1 MKSCLNC
8 TQSGFIIEKNDDFYS
23 YEGDCNQDEF
33 PLPKLVEVWQCQKDD
48 RDELKEEI
56 DKVFEQIATKCK
68 NYEATT

>member
-8 TQSGFIIEKNDDFYS
+8 IYSGFLIEKNDGFYS

-33 PLPKLVEVWQCQKDD
+33 PEPDLVNIWQCQKDD

-56 DKVFEQIATKCK
+56 NPVFEQTAAKCNTYK
-68 NYEATT
+68 R